1 VRFCQFHSFLFVGVK
16 NFTNLSEGA
25 LYDWILDAPLSG
37 ASFAL
42 DESSVDFGERSVYE
56 SGFCGEVSKNGDSS
70 FKKAVLDIVKSKF
83 LFGKRDRLPITL
95 STLHLKLF

>member
-1 VRFCQFHSFLFVGVK
+1 VGVK

-42 DESSVDFGERSVYE
+42 DESSVEFGERSVYE
-56 SGFCGEVSKNGDSS
+56 SGFCGEV
-70 FKKAVLDIVKSKF
+70 
-83 LFGKRDRLPITL
+83 
-95 STLHLKLF
+95 